1 MTLIFHLIIFDLNA
15 SPTVLILFSFF
26 CLWLGSCATPVAPT
40 GGPPDRTPPEIIQ
53 TYPEVGSTNFTG
65 DEVRFEFSKFPDR
78 NSVRQNVTI
87 EPNIGIQYEVDF
99 SRKTAIIEFVNELP
113 ENTTILVKLGSDVSD
128 TRNNSMGS
136 SFDLAFSTG
145 PVIDS
150 GQITGRLRD
159 SDQSSVEAGE
169 RVFLFRAPVDYTA
182 QANYVAQ
189 SDTSGLINFS
199 YLREGIYSAIWVDDL
214 NRDRRWNPERER
226 AQPFHSEN
234 VDVLQDKETN
244 IGTIYIQRPDTVS
257 PRLDG
262 VGLLSDIRLRLR
274 LSEEVTWIDDA
285 ELTILDSLGNNY
297 TTAYPLY
304 KDSSDPNILYSQAV
318 DPLEESQLFDVRQ
331 TGFTDEAGNSMRTD
345 IDLFP
350 GSAVS
355 DTTQLRIISD
365 NADGGLF
372 PDEPFEV
379 VYSTFIENPAVLDSL
394 IVFEGE
400 DATVG
405 YELADVERN
414 RLRILPDGE
423 WQSGVR
429 YQFGVWDPEFAERRT
444 LQPEIW
450 QQNELGSIDFIPSD
464 EDTVTQT
471 HLMLSDENNNVNI
484 DTVYVGS
491 VEITNL
497 PPVSYTAKIYR
508 NTDDVVPW
516 SPGTIIPF
524 QAPEPYFLRREI
536 PVREGFTSEV
546 IVEFSGEPED
556 VIQSVPADTTT
567 TDQQN

>member
-1 MTLIFHLIIFDLNA
+1 M
-15 SPTVLILFSFF
+15 
-26 CLWLGSCATPVAPT
+26 
-40 GGPPDRTPPEIIQ
+40 
-53 TYPEVGSTNFTG
+53 
-65 DEVRFEFSKFPDR
+65 RFEFSEFPDR

-99 SRKTAIIEFVNELP
+99 SRKTAIIEFTNELP

-128 TRNNSMGS
+128 TRNNSMGA

-145 PVIDS
+145 PVIDEGEIS
-150 GQITGRLRD
+150 GRLRD
-159 SDQSSVEAGE
+159 ADKGSVEAGE
-169 RVFLFRAPVDYTA
+169 RVFLFRDPVDYTA
-182 QANYVAQ
+182 EANYVAQ
-189 SDTSGLINFS
+189 SDTSGTIDFS
-199 YLREGIYSAIWVDDL
+199 YLSEGTYSAIWVDDV

-226 AQPFHSEN
+226 AQPFHSQF
-234 VDVLQDKETN
+234 VDVIQGEESN

-262 VGLLSDIRLRLR
+262 VGLLSDVRLRLR
-274 LSEEVTWIDDA
+274 LSEEVTWGDDP

-304 KDSSDPNILYSQAV
+304 KDPSDPNILYSQAV

-331 TGFTDEAGNSMRTD
+331 SGFTDEAGNSMRID

-365 NADGGLF
+365 NADSGLF

-379 VYSTFIENPAVLDSL
+379 VYSKFIENPAVLDSL

-400 DATVG
+400 NSMVG
-405 YELADVERN
+405 YELAEVDRN

-429 YQFGVWDPEFAERRT
+429 YQFGVWDPENVERRT

-450 QQNELGSIDFIPSD
+450 QRNELGSIDFIPSD

-471 HLMLSDENNNVNI
+471 HLMVYDENNKVSI

-497 PPVSYTAKIYR
+497 PPVEYTAKIYR
-508 NTDDVVPW
+508 NTDDEAAW
-516 SPGTIIPF
+516 DPGSVDPF
-524 QAPEPYFLRREI
+524 KAPEPYFLRREI

-546 IVEFSGEPED
+546 NVEFSGEPTVSLET
-556 VIQSVPADTTT
+556 VPVDTVSTE
-567 TDQQN
+567 Q